1 MKKFTVATIMSI
13 IPSLVAAAPVA
24 EPGLAKRAC
33 QIGIKE
39 LNHWHEHGVQRYR
52 DQYIC
57 VETDCAVGRVFHERR
72 LNNVAAINVV
82 SGTDPVDGEVCDNSH
97 ALGPAGES
105 AHSTAIDEAK
115 GLWIGETGCE
125 WVGD

>member
-1 MKKFTVATIMSI
+1 MKFTLATIVVAL
-13 IPSLVAAAPVA
+13 PFLAAAAPAA
-24 EPGLAKRAC
+24 EPRLAKRAC
-33 QIGIKE
+33 QIGIRE
-39 LNHWHEHGVQRYR
+39 INHWHEHGVQRYR

-57 VETDCAVGRVFHERR
+57 IEADCAVGRVLHERR

-97 ALGPAGES
+97 ALGPAGEN
-105 AHSTAIDEAK
+105 AHATAIDEAK
-115 GLWIGETGCE
+115 SMWISESGCE